1 MKTTALS
8 DEQELILSTVRRF
21 VEKEVIP
28 VASAM
33 EHRDEYP
40 HQLVAHMKEMGLFGL
55 NIPEEYGG
63 AGVNTFTLAMICE
76 EISRGWLGLSGVIGT
91 NSVMCDVVARF

>member
-1 MKTTALS
+1 MKPLTE
-8 DEQELILSTVRRF
+8 EQELILRTVRQF
-21 VEKEVIP
+21 VDKEVIP

-40 HQLVAHMKEMGLFGL
+40 HQLVAQMKEMGLFGL

-63 AGVNTFTLAMICE
+63 AGVDSSTLATICE
-76 EISRGWLGLSGVIGT
+76 EIARAWLGLSGVVGT
-91 NSVMCDVVARF
+91 HTVMCDVVVRF

>member
-1 MKTTALS
+1 MKAKAPT
-8 DEQELILSTVRRF
+8 DERDLILSTVRRF

-40 HQLVAHMKEMGLFGL
+40 HQLEV
-55 NIPEEYGG
+55 
-63 AGVNTFTLAMICE
+63 
-76 EISRGWLGLSGVIGT
+76 IS
-91 NSVMCDVVARF
+91 